1 MPGGKYP
8 VQLYQVDNDEQEL
21 ILWDCQT
28 VWSLSYAAGLS
39 ISKVGITN
47 LVISEFTELYSTHQ
61 YISTLSLSKCTAHT
75 HWNSDFDG

>member
-28 VWSLSYAAGLS
+28 VWSLSYEA
-39 ISKVGITN
+39 V
-47 LVISEFTELYSTHQ
+47 
-61 YISTLSLSKCTAHT
+61 
-75 HWNSDFDG
+75 SDQGPV